1 MGVHKYYIMSNR
13 HRRTRIYGAN
23 YDIGESYYK
32 KQLNELD
39 NKAGSHRNINGFD
52 TLNENKLIPKVS
64 FLCSDSDFSDN
75 HSRLSR
81 CNINTDFEE
90 GNYKNFEKLSSD
102 FKLFD
107 DLDNPPRLIRRKI
120 NPSSFEGE
128 DDFETTSRL
137 MRRKIKSNNFD
148 DANDK
153 TFEKALTDFKHFDDF
168 DQFTKSTSKL
178 RASENKV
185 LRNESPDAL
194 IKSYRKY
201 AIEKEE
207 SPISFS
213 KKADVS
219 VSVRAK
225 YLSGKERSED
235 NFEASQRINATKA
248 RLQDLEE
255 EMSTIAKKQSER
267 EKRNLN
273 LKKVLS
279 STSNSELV
287 EN

>member
-90 GNYKNFEKLSSD
+90 
-102 FKLFD
+102 
-107 DLDNPPRLIRRKI
+107 DNPPRLIRRKI

-168 DQFTKSTSKL
+168 EDQFTKSTSKL